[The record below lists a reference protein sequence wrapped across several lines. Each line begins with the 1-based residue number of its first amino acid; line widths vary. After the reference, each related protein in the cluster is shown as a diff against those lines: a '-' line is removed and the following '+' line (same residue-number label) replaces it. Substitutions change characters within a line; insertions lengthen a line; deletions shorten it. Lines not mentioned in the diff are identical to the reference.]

1 MAGQKCLRDNEPVL
15 RRRKQAFS
23 IPQTHHVRRKIHDG
37 RIKLPGHCHADRHF
51 AQSVHVAPLN
61 ALHQFT
67 CAIGWL
73 PRNMAWRTKRRR
85 KQTNNVN
92 QTESILFRLAPKCRI
107 QPTCQCPRTALCPRH
122 IFRNCVFL
130 PLLYCSYEIAYSG
143 KCHPLESN
151 RPGSRTSQACA
162 DVRSRRRSR
171 SAQPLQL
178 TLTPPN
184 PPHRQRTSAR
194 RPHSGRGQ
202 DRV

>member
-85 KQTNNVN
+85 KQT
-92 QTESILFRLAPKCRI
+92 K
-107 QPTCQCPRTALCPRH
+107 
-122 IFRNCVFL
+122 RNRSFFIWR
-130 PLLYCSYEIAYSG
+130 PNAA
-143 KCHPLESN
+143 SN
-151 RPGSRTSQACA
+151 RPANVRVRHCA
-162 DVRSRRRSR
+162 PDTYFEIASSCHSFTVLMRSRIQVNVTPWRVIALAAGRAKL
-171 SAQPLQL
+171 AQ
-178 TLTPPN
+178 T
-184 PPHRQRTSAR
+184 
-194 RPHSGRGQ
+194 SGRDAEADQ
-202 DRV
+202 HSPSSLH